1 MLNQLKGEYEDR
13 NVLLIEQNVDAPIG
27 GRLDRWFDGHGLPG
41 TVYLPLVMVDSGHR
55 VSSDA
60 EDYHEVYSDMMNES
74 LDRAPSAYMTV
85 EATRIGDNLRFKVQL
100 ANRSGTVLSATN
112 DATLTALVWQ
122 EPIDPSTV
130 PVARKTRTASIT
142 TLGDGETGSFN
153 LEAPVTGL
161 DPELIRWVVIADYR
175 PDGTSS
181 AYDTLQAVMGP

>member
-1 MLNQLKGEYEDR
+1 MLNQLKGEYEDQ
-13 NVLLIEQNVDAPIG
+13 NVLIIEQNVDAPIG
-27 GRLDRWFDGHGLPG
+27 GRLDRWFDGYGLSG
-41 TVYLPLVMVDSGHR
+41 TVFLPLVMVDSGQR

-60 EDYHEVYSDMMNES
+60 VDYHTVYSDMINES

-85 EATRIGDNLRFKVQL
+85 ATTRIDNILRFDVQL

-142 TLGDGETGSFN
+142 TIGDGETGSFT
-153 LEAPVTGL
+153 LEAPITGL

-175 PDGTSS
+175 PDETSS